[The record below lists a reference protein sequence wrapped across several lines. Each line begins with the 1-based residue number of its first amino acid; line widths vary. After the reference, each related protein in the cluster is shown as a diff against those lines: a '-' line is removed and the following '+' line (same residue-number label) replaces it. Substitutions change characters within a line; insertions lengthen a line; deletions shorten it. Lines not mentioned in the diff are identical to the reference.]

1 MAIKVTDAVLERPAM
16 GNVHNLKIWVRLV
29 AVIWLMLFIT
39 WAILIFWTSHEQRDF
54 AIEQARDFSR
64 SVHKMTMAS
73 LTGMMITG
81 TVAQRAVFLDQIKQS
96 DDIKELRVIRGEAVS
111 KQFGAGSTDE
121 QKTDSQENQVLQSGQ
136 PFFQVIDD
144 ASGSSLRA
152 IIPAQASKNYLG
164 KDCTMCHIVPE
175 GTVLG
180 AVSMRISLQKS
191 TVAVRDLT
199 LSIVFVA
206 IGLSIPLLLF
216 IYLFIRRF
224 VTKPLESMTSGLRD
238 IAQGEGDLTRRLAV
252 NSSDE
257 IGEASTVFN
266 QMMDKF
272 RDLIE
277 HVRESASQVS
287 SASRDLSSSTQ
298 RVADGSYQQSEKS
311 TSSAAAVSEMVGSID
326 SVARSTEQVQIHAQE
341 TLDRSVEGN
350 ESLAVLMG
358 EIDQVESAVRNIADS
373 VSKFVRSTNSITTMT
388 RQVKD
393 IAEQTNLLALNAAIE
408 AARAGEQGRGFA
420 VVADEV
426 RKLAEKSASSAN
438 EIDSVT
444 QLLSQQS
451 DQVEVSIEEGKHH
464 LASSQDAL
472 EAAAVVLATVGDSV
486 RAVNHELMSIVSVS
500 DDQRSTGQRVAN
512 DIESIASMAHDNAE
526 SNQQGLASARHLEG
540 LASGLQEWVGRFKV

>member
-1 MAIKVTDAVLERPAM
+1 M
-16 GNVHNLKIWVRLV
+16 GNVQNLKIWVRLV

-39 WAILIFWTSHEQRDF
+39 WTILIFWTAREQRDF

-96 DDIKELRVIRGEAVS
+96 DDIKELHVIRGEAVS
-111 KQFGAGSTDE
+111 KQFGSGSSEE
-121 QKTDSQENQVLQSGQ
+121 QKTDAQETQVMQSGQ
-136 PFFQVIDD
+136 PFFQVIDEG
-144 ASGSSLRA
+144 SGSSLRA

-180 AVSMRISLQKS
+180 AVSMRISLNKS
-191 TVAVRDLT
+191 NVAVRDLT
-199 LSIVFVA
+199 LNIIFVA

-224 VTKPLESMTSGLRD
+224 VTRPLESMTNGLRD
-238 IAQGEGDLTRRLAV
+238 IAQGEGDLTRRLEV
-252 NSSDE
+252 NGSDE
-257 IGEASTVFN
+257 IGEASMVFN

-272 RDLIE
+272 RDLIQ
-277 HVRESASQVS
+277 HVGESASQVS
-287 SASRDLSSSTQ
+287 SASRDLSVSTQ
-298 RVADGSYQQSEKS
+298 RVADGSSQQSEKS
-311 TSSAAAVSEMVGSID
+311 TASVAAVNEMVASID
-326 SVARSTEQVQIHAQE
+326 SVARSTEQVQVHAQE

-451 DQVEVSIEEGKHH
+451 DMVEVSIEEGKQH

-472 EAAAVVLATVGDSV
+472 EAAAIVLATVGDSV
-486 RAVNHELMSIVSVS
+486 RAVNHELKSIVSVS
-500 DDQRSTGQRVAN
+500 DEQRSTGQRAASN
-512 DIESIASMAHDNAE
+512 IEDIAGMAHNNAE
-526 SNQQGLASARHLEG
+526 SNHQGLASARNLEE

>member
-1 MAIKVTDAVLERPAM
+1 M
-16 GNVHNLKIWVRLV
+16 GNIHNLKIWVRLV
-29 AVIWLMLFIT
+29 AVIWLMLLIT
-39 WAILIFWTSHEQRDF
+39 WTILIFWTAHEQRDF
-54 AIEQARDFSR
+54 AIEQARDFSK

-96 DDIKELRVIRGEAVS
+96 DDIKELRVIRGDAVS
-111 KQFGAGSTDE
+111 KQFGAGSSDE
-121 QKTDSQENQVLQSGQ
+121 QKADAQEAQVVQTAK

-144 ASGSSLRA
+144 VGGSSLRA

-164 KDCTMCHIVPE
+164 KDCTMCHLVPE

-180 AVSMRISLQKS
+180 AVSMRISLNKS
-191 TVAVRDLT
+191 NVAVRDLT
-199 LSIVFVA
+199 LSIIFVA
-206 IGLSIPLLLF
+206 LGLSVPLLLF
-216 IYLFIRRF
+216 IYLFISRF
-224 VTKPLESMTSGLRD
+224 VTKPLESMTNGLRD

-272 RDLIE
+272 RDLIQ
-277 HVRESASQVS
+277 HVGESASQVS
-287 SASRDLSSSTQ
+287 SASKDLSASTQ
-298 RVADGSYQQSEKS
+298 RVASGSFQQSEKS
-311 TSSAAAVSEMVGSID
+311 TSSAQSVNEIVSSID
-326 SVARSTEQVQIHAQE
+326 SVARSTEQVQVHAQE
-341 TLDRSVEGN
+341 TLERSVEGN
-350 ESLAVLMG
+350 ESLAILMG
-358 EIDQVESAVRNIADS
+358 EIDQVEGAVRNIAES
-373 VSKFVRSTNSITTMT
+373 VTTFVRSTNSITAMT

-451 DQVEVSIEEGKHH
+451 DRVEISIQEGQQH

-472 EAAAVVLATVGDSV
+472 ETAAVVLSTVGDSV
-486 RAVNHELMSIVSVS
+486 RAVNHELLSIVSNS
-500 DDQRSTGQRVAN
+500 DEQRHAGQRVAEN
-512 DIESIASMAHDNAE
+512 IESIAAMAHDNAD
-526 SNQQGLASARHLEG
+526 SNQQSLSSARNLEE
-540 LASGLQEWVGRFKV
+540 LASGLQAWVGRFKV